1 MINELD
7 TVVLLHDLEDYSLI
21 KGDIGTVVHRYHD
34 GLAFEA
40 EFVRADGS
48 TLPLLTL
55 QANEIRSMHRGEI
68 LHVRE
73 LMPA

>member
-7 TVVLLHDLEDYSLI
+7 TVVLLHDVEDYSLI
-21 KGDIGTVVHRYHD
+21 RGDIGTVVHRYHD
-34 GLAFEA
+34 GLAFEV
-40 EFVRADGS
+40 EFVKADDS
-48 TLPLLTL
+48 TIALLTL